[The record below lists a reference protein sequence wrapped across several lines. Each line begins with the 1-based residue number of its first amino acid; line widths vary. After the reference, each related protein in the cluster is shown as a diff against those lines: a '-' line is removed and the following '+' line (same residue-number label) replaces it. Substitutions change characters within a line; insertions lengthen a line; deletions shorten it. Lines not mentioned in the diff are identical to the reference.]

1 MRVWSP
7 RPGICYA
14 ILDLPWRPPQLQPA
28 CRAPCISPDGFV
40 GVGTW
45 MVRAVRWIS
54 MAVFLLF
61 AWSIANGHHEATF
74 YEVIRL
80 PTFKVMIIVLAI
92 NAFAV
97 WLERRRG
104 R

>member
-1 MRVWSP
+1 M
-7 RPGICYA
+7 
-14 ILDLPWRPPQLQPA
+14 L
-28 CRAPCISPDGFV
+28 
-40 GVGTW
+40 
-45 MVRAVRWIS
+45 RAVRWIS

-61 AWSIANGHHEATF
+61 GWSIANGHHEATF

-80 PTFKVMIIVLAI
+80 PAFKVMIVVLAI
-92 NAFAV
+92 YALAA